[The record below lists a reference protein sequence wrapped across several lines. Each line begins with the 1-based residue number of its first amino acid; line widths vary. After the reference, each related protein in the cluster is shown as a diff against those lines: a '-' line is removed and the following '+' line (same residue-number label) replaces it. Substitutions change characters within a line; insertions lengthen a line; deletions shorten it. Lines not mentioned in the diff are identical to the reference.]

1 MAQDGQ
7 RTLAA
12 LVGSTPLI
20 ELRNLSPRPG
30 VRLFAKLEGQ
40 NPSGSVKDRIAVA
53 MLDAAEESGALKPG
67 ATLVEASTGNT
78 AIALAALAPRRGYR
92 VRVVLPKGIVPSIAD
107 ILDLYGAEIEWCEPE
122 AGMRGAIRRVQDL
135 AEQPGYYAV
144 GQFSDPA
151 NVRCHYASTG
161 EEIARAMERVD
172 VFVAGIGT
180 GGTITGV
187 ARRLREQWPDVQI
200 VGVEPRLG
208 ERLQGLRSLSEGYI
222 PPLLDLG
229 LLNRRFLV
237 DSASAIAAARGRDA
251 RGGRLR
257 GGIVRRGAPHGLP
270 RRGGYGEREHRHDV
284 LGRSVEVPAVAS
296 VGRHRRGRRGA
307 RRGAL
312 VVGVPTRRRAPAP
325 ARGG

>member
-1 MAQDGQ
+1 MAHDGQ
-7 RTLAA
+7 GTLAA
-12 LVGSTPLI
+12 LVGATPLI
-20 ELRNLSPRPG
+20 ELRSMSPRPG

-53 MLDAAEESGALKPG
+53 MLDAAEEHGVLQPG

-122 AGMRGAIRRVQDL
+122 AGMRGAIRRVQEM
-135 AEQPGYYAV
+135 AERPGYHAV

-151 NVRCHYASTG
+151 NVRCHYATTG
-161 EEIARAMERVD
+161 EEIVRAMERVD

-187 ARRLREQWPDVQI
+187 GRRLREQWPDVQV

-208 ERLQGLRSLSEGYI
+208 ERLQGLRSLAEGYV

-229 LLNRRFLV
+229 MLNRRFLV
-237 DSASAIAAARGRDA
+237 DSASAVAAARDVMRAEGVFAGVSSGAALHTALRVAGGMESGNIVMMFSDGAWKYLPSRPWDA
-251 RGGRLR
+251 A
-257 GGIVRRGAPHGLP
+257 GAEADDL
-270 RRGGYGEREHRHDV
+270 D
-284 LGRSVEVPAVAS
+284 EV
-296 VGRHRRGRRGA
+296 HWW
-307 RRGAL
+307 
-312 VVGVPTRRRAPAP
+312 
-325 ARGG
+325 

>member
-1 MAQDGQ
+1 MTQDRQG
-7 RTLAA
+7 TLAA
-12 LVGSTPLI
+12 LVGRTPLI
-20 ELRNLSPRPG
+20 ELRNLSPRSG

-53 MLDAAEESGALKPG
+53 MLDAAEKSGALRPG
-67 ATLVEASTGNT
+67 STLVEASTGNT

-122 AGMRGAIRRVQDL
+122 AGMRGAIRRVQEM

-151 NVRCHYASTG
+151 NVHCHYATTG
-161 EEIARAMERVD
+161 EEIVRAMGETSVD

-187 ARRLREQWPDVQI
+187 ARRLREEWPNVQV

-237 DSASAIAAARGRDA
+237 DSASAIAAAREVMRAEGVFAGVSSGAALHTALRVAEGMENGNIVMMFSDGAWKYLPSRPWDA
-251 RGGRLR
+251 A
-257 GGIVRRGAPHGLP
+257 GADAEAL
-270 RRGGYGEREHRHDV
+270 D
-284 LGRSVEVPAVAS
+284 EV
-296 VGRHRRGRRGA
+296 HWW
-307 RRGAL
+307 
-312 VVGVPTRRRAPAP
+312 
-325 ARGG
+325 